1 MPRLRKSMLA
11 LVLSGASIGSCAS
24 ALAYT
29 LPGNSQEAAIAR
41 AAKAAWNTEGI
52 RPCPAG
58 LGGPTVFQMNWA
70 HIASIYPQWAYAS
83 VKDDGCTY
91 TMGYILKR
99 PNITSNHWRV
109 VGRQL
114 DNPQNCSTFHAP
126 KSILYEF
133 EIFGVRG
140 NEGAPSPCARPV
152 GKPWCGQFAN
162 YAVNTSCAVDTRVN
176 KLYLQECVP
185 AGSGPNQTLP
195 PCEHTLRGFKCV
207 PGENAYALV
216 NCIDGRR
223 RIGFRLA
230 E

>member
-1 MPRLRKSMLA
+1 MLA
-11 LVLSGASIGSCAS
+11 LSAIFIASCAS

-29 LPGNSQEAAIAR
+29 LPSSSQEAAIAQ
-41 AAKAAWNTEGI
+41 AAKAAWNTEDI
-52 RPCPAG
+52 RLCPAG

-70 HIASIYPQWAYAS
+70 HIASIYPQWAYVS
-83 VKDDGCTY
+83 VKDDGCTH
-91 TMGYILKR
+91 TVGYILKR
-99 PNITSNHWRV
+99 PNLASNHWRV

-114 DNPQNCSTFHAP
+114 DNPQDCSTFHAP
-126 KSILYEF
+126 KPILYEF
-133 EIFGVRG
+133 EIEGVHG
-140 NEGAPSPCARPV
+140 NQGEPRPCARPT
-152 GKPWCGQFAN
+152 GKPWCGQFAD

-185 AGSGPNQTLP
+185 TGSGPTQTLP
-195 PCEHTLRGFKCV
+195 PCGHTLLGFKCV

-216 NCIDGRR
+216 NCIDGRQ